1 LAGKTVKIKKDVFHP
16 QYPTFGGSDFIVE
29 DWWDRV
35 GRSSWMDNPGNP
47 ACFIYGLR
55 RVAQPMPF
63 PPPDDEVLYGKVGL
77 FGSLVHISEI
87 EGDANG

>member
-1 LAGKTVKIKKDVFHP
+1 
-16 QYPTFGGSDFIVE
+16 
-29 DWWDRV
+29 
-35 GRSSWMDNPGNP
+35 
-47 ACFIYGLR
+47 
-55 RVAQPMPF
+55 MPF